1 MNATPSPA
9 SPVSGDRPAAV
20 PDESWASKAANTCT
34 SQNPRTWTRIAVL
47 IAAGFALS
55 GVSLLSLQYGSVS
68 VSGADVWTALFGP
81 SVSVALE
88 DSIGRTIV
96 WTLRLPRLILGMLI
110 GWSLALAGTILQ
122 ALLRNPLA
130 DPGII
135 GVSAGGGLVA
145 VILLIL
151 FPHAS
156 SWLPVGAAVGG
167 LSAALVI
174 YGVAWKE
181 GNVSPLRVILA
192 GVALNTA
199 LASLMSLLML
209 LYSERVPAILPWL
222 VGTLSGRSW
231 PHVELLW
238 PYACAASVPVFF
250 FARQLNLFLLGEAQ
264 AAALGLP
271 VTLTRLGLSALAAL
285 LAAGVVS
292 VAGLIGFVGLVV
304 PHLCRLLVG
313 ADHRFLLPTA
323 ALVGATLVVTAD
335 LSARTLFAPLEI
347 PVGILLALLGA
358 PYFLWMLRRGL

>member
-1 MNATPSPA
+1 MSAAPSAA
-9 SPVSGDRPAAV
+9 SPVDRPRSA
-20 PDESWASKAANTCT
+20 PDESWAPDSADTDTPQA
-34 SQNPRTWTRIAVL
+34 PRLSTRVAVL
-47 IAAGFALS
+47 LSASMALS
-55 GVSLLSLQYGSVS
+55 SVSVLSLQHGSVA
-68 VSGADVWTALFGP
+68 VSGAEVWAALFGP
-81 SVSVALE
+81 SVASGE
-88 DSIGRTIV
+88 SIGPTIV
-96 WTLRLPRLILGMLI
+96 WTLRFPRLVLGMFI
-110 GWSLALAGTILQ
+110 GCSLALAGTILQ

-135 GVSAGGGLVA
+135 GVSTGGGLVA

-151 FPHAS
+151 FPHMS
-156 SWLPVGAAVGG
+156 SWLPLGAAVGG
-167 LSAALVI
+167 LVATLAI
-174 YGVAWKE
+174 YSIAWSE
-181 GNVSPLRVILA
+181 GSVSPLRVILA

-209 LYSERVPAILPWL
+209 LYSERVPAVLPWL
-222 VGTLSGRSW
+222 AGTLSGRSW
-231 PHVELLW
+231 PQVALLW

-250 FARQLNLFLLGEAQ
+250 CARQLNLLLLGEEQ
-264 AAALGLP
+264 AAALGLS
-271 VTLTRLGLSALAAL
+271 VTLARLGLSALAAL

-347 PVGILLALLGA
+347 PVGLLLALLGA